1 MRIFR
6 PINAF
11 TLLVVIL
18 AFAFTFRLVNIFSHR
33 GPSDDI
39 GVFSSANAVEA
50 KPATAQPASDE
61 PPPLTQTDIDK
72 AVKDA
77 AKQADLETTPEV
89 APRTGNDNVPAPPI
103 FSRAFTA
110 SELDVLQSL
119 SKRRDEL
126 EKRERRLAD
135 REALL
140 SAAEQE
146 VDEKVK
152 ELNKL
157 KGEIEGLLG
166 KQQQMEDARINS
178 LVKIYEAMKPKEAA
192 VIFNTLNL
200 EVLLSVISRMSER
213 KSSPVLAAMDPD
225 KARIVT
231 IRLAEQRKLPSLPVP
246 EEGAA
251 APVTAPSLKTT
262 AETAP

>member
-11 TLLVVIL
+11 TLLVVLL
-18 AFAFTFRLVNIFSHR
+18 AFAFTFRLVNIFSHS
-33 GPSDDI
+33 GPSDNI
-39 GVFSSANAVEA
+39 GVFSAANAVEA
-50 KPATAQPASDE
+50 KAAGEE
-61 PPPLTQTDIDK
+61 PPPLTQSEIDR

-77 AKQADLETTPEV
+77 ARKADLETTPEI
-89 APRTGNDNVPAPPI
+89 APRAADSLPPPPT

-110 SELDVLQSL
+110 AELDVLQSL

-126 EKRERRLAD
+126 EKRERRMAD

-140 SAAEQE
+140 AAAEQE
-146 VDEKVK
+146 VDQKVS

-157 KGEIEGLLG
+157 KSEIEGLLG

-231 IRLAEQRKLPSLPVP
+231 IRLAEQRKLPSLPVA
-246 EEGAA
+246 EEGASKSAPATAGSPKPA
-251 APVTAPSLKTT
+251 AESTP
-262 AETAP
+262 

>member
-1 MRIFR
+1 MRILR
-6 PINAF
+6 PVNAF
-11 TLLVVIL
+11 TLLVIIL

-33 GPSDDI
+33 GPQEDI
-39 GVFSSANAVEA
+39 GIISSANAVEA
-50 KPATAQPASDE
+50 TEAKPAE
-61 PPPLTQTDIDK
+61 ERPPPLTQGDIDR

-77 AKQADLETTPEV
+77 AKQADLEKTPEV
-89 APRTGNDNVPAPPI
+89 APRTGQELPPPPT

-110 SELDVLQSL
+110 SELEVLSSL

-126 EKRERRLAD
+126 EKRERRIAD

-140 SAAEQE
+140 NAAEQE
-146 VDEKVK
+146 VDQKIT

-192 VIFNTLNL
+192 VIFNTLNID
-200 EVLLSVISRMSER
+200 VLLSVISRMSER

-231 IRLAEQRKLPSLPVP
+231 IRLAEQRKLPSLPVDDTKASEATP
-246 EEGAA
+246 K
-251 APVTAPSLKTT
+251 PTAPEKT
-262 AETAP
+262 P

>member
-1 MRIFR
+1 MKILR
-6 PINAF
+6 PVNAF
-11 TLLVVIL
+11 TILVILL

-33 GPSDDI
+33 GDSDDI
-39 GVFSSANAVEA
+39 GIISAANAVEA
-50 KPATAQPASDE
+50 AQAQTTE
-61 PPPLTQTDIDK
+61 EQPPPLTQGDIDR

-77 AKQADLETTPEV
+77 AKQADLEKTPEV
-89 APRTGNDNVPAPPI
+89 APRGSSQENPPPPT

-110 SELDVLQSL
+110 SELEVLQSL

-126 EKRERRLAD
+126 EKRERRIAD

-140 SAAEQE
+140 NAAEQE
-146 VDEKVK
+146 VDQKIT

-192 VIFNTLNL
+192 VIFNTLNID
-200 EVLLSVISRMSER
+200 VLLSVISRMSER

-231 IRLAEQRKLPSLPVP
+231 IRLAEQRKLPSLPVEDKP
-246 EEGAA
+246 DAA
-251 APVTAPSLKTT
+251 APADTSKAP
-262 AETAP
+262 

>member
-50 KPATAQPASDE
+50 APATDD

-77 AKQADLETTPEV
+77 AKKADLETTPEV
-89 APRTGNDNVPAPPI
+89 APRGNDNVPAPPI

-126 EKRERRLAD
+126 EKRERRIAD

-200 EVLLSVISRMSER
+200 DVLLSVISRMSER

-231 IRLAEQRKLPSLPVP
+231 IRLAEQRKLPSLPVS

-251 APVTAPSLKTT
+251 SAPPVPPKTA
-262 AETAP
+262 AETTP